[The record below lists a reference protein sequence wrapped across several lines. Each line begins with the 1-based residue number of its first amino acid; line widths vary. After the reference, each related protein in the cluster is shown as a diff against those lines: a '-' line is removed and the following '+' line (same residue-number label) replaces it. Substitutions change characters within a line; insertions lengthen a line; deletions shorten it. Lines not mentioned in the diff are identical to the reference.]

1 MLTRSLE
8 WLVLLAKEGTVMNP
22 SMLLLS
28 AHNLPPAGATV
39 GARAHIGSD
48 FVLMK
53 ERN

>member
-1 MLTRSLE
+1 MPPKSSE
-8 WLVLLAKEGTVMNP
+8 CVPVSNEGSVMIP

-28 AHNLPPAGATV
+28 AHNLPPAGATG
-39 GARAHIGSD
+39 GARAPRGSD

>member
-1 MLTRSLE
+1 MLTRSSE
-8 WLVLLAKEGTVMNP
+8 WLVLSANEGTVMIP

-28 AHNLPPAGATV
+28 AHNLQPTGATV
-39 GARAHIGSD
+39 GGRAPRGSD